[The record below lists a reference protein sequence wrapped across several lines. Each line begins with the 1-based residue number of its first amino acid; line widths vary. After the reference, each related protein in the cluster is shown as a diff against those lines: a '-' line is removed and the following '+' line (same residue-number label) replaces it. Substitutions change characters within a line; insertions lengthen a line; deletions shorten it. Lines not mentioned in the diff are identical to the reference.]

1 MKERRRAIDGKL
13 IEKSKS
19 NPGYYKY
26 QFTIKELNGDTNVI
40 PSYGVDMTDALQRIL
55 KNEKK
60 EKFNKVYVKKIEPT
74 VMISIFLVWVIMITL
89 SIIMPEYPQYALY
102 GTISLMSIVLFIAA
116 HNFYK
121 NLNK

>member
-26 QFTIKELNGDTNVI
+26 QFTIEELNGDKNVV

-60 EKFNKVYVKKIEPT
+60 EKLNKVYVKKVEPT
-74 VMISIFLVWVIMITL
+74 IMLSIFLVWIVMITL
-89 SIIMPEYPQYALY
+89 SMIMPEYPEYALY
-102 GTISLMSIVLFIAA
+102 GTIGLMSIVLFIAV
-116 HNFYK
+116 HNFFK
-121 NLNK
+121 NFNK

>member
-60 EKFNKVYVKKIEPT
+60 EKFNKIYVKKVEPT
-74 VMISIFLVWVIMITL
+74 VMLSIFLVWVIMITL
-89 SIIMPEYPQYALY
+89 SMVMPKYPEYALY
-102 GTISLMSIVLFIAA
+102 GTISLMSIVLFIAV

>member
-1 MKERRRAIDGKL
+1 MKERRRATDGKL

-60 EKFNKVYVKKIEPT
+60 EKFNKIYVKKVEPT
-74 VMISIFLVWVIMITL
+74 VMLSIFLVWIIMITL
-89 SIIMPEYPQYALY
+89 SMIMPEYPEYALY
-102 GTISLMSIVLFIAA
+102 GTISLMSIVLLIATY
-116 HNFYK
+116 NFFK
-121 NLNK
+121 NINK

>member
-60 EKFNKVYVKKIEPT
+60 EKFNKIYVNKVEPT
-74 VMISIFLVWVIMITL
+74 VMLSIFLVWVIMITL
-89 SIIMPEYPQYALY
+89 SMVMPKYPEYALY
-102 GTISLMSIVLFIAA
+102 GTISLMSIVLFIAV